1 MSDTP
6 ESDRPI
12 ITQRQRMCKCGCKS
26 EIVFADFARR
36 LERERDMYQRQADY
50 LVDQLGKTQIRMID
64 AERICNKIYIA
75 RNISL
80 SEKCIVS
87 ALAEIDKTY
96 RTKHDG
102 N

>member
-1 MSDTP
+1 MTDTP
-6 ESDRPI
+6 ETDAACNAIYSQGMAHIPLVNF
-12 ITQRQRMCKCGCKS
+12 MEK
-26 EIVFADFARR
+26 

-50 LVDQLGKTQIRMID
+50 LVERLGETQMRMID
-64 AERICNKIYIA
+64 AERICNKIYVA

-80 SEKCIVS
+80 SEKCVVS

-96 RTKHDG
+96 RTKHNG